1 MSRMIR
7 FHQFGDASV
16 LRLEELPTPK
26 PGHGEVLVR
35 TQALGVGWRDVL
47 WRQNLAPDQTAQL
60 PAGVGFELA
69 GVIEAVGPGVTDF
82 APGMAVA
89 SFPAFSTNQYPAWGD
104 LVLMP
109 AKGLA
114 RYPDVLTPAEAA
126 VLYTPYMLAYF
137 ALVELAEVQPGQRVL
152 VTEAAHCLAPQA
164 VQMAKALGAEVVAAT
179 SDGNTRGYLRELGA
193 DKVIDTEEQDLV
205 LEVERFTDG
214 KGVEVVL
221 DQCAGPQMK
230 LLGDVAATRG
240 KLIIYGVNGGN
251 DAAFPACAAFKK
263 HLQFFRHCVMDFTG
277 QPELGLQ
284 RDEAAVQRAIVRINQ
299 MAADRLLK
307 PTIAKTFAFEDF
319 VAANQFMETCPAGGR
334 VVMTLDTRAD

>member
-47 WRQNLAPDQTAQL
+47 WRQNLAPDQAQL
-60 PAGVGFELA
+60 PAGVGFELS
-69 GVIEAVGPGVTDF
+69 GVVEAVGAGVDDLAPGV
-82 APGMAVA
+82 AVA
-89 SFPAFSTNQYPAWGD
+89 SFPAFSPNQYPAWGD

-109 AKGLA
+109 RSALT
-114 RYPDVLTPAEAA
+114 RYPDVLSPVEAA
-126 VLYTPYMLAYF
+126 VHYTPYMLAYF
-137 ALVELAEVQPGQRVL
+137 ALVELADVQPGQRVL

-164 VQMAKALGAEVVAAT
+164 VQMARALGAEVIAAT
-179 SDGNTRGYLRELGA
+179 SEGSTRAYLRELGA

-277 QPELGLQ
+277 QPDLGLQ
-284 RDEAAVQRAIVRINQ
+284 RDEEAVQRALQRINQ
-299 MAADRLLK
+299 TTADRLLK
-307 PTIAKTFAFEDF
+307 PTIAKSFDFEDF
-319 VAANQFMETCPAGGR
+319 VAANQFMETCPVGGR
-334 VVMTLDTRAD
+334 VAMTVTE

>member
-47 WRQNLAPDQTAQL
+47 WRQNLAPDQAQL
-60 PAGVGFELA
+60 PAGVGFELS
-69 GVIEAVGPGVTDF
+69 GVVEAVGAGVDDLAPGV
-82 APGMAVA
+82 AVA
-89 SFPAFSTNQYPAWGD
+89 SFPAFSPNQYPAWGD

-109 AKGLA
+109 RSALT
-114 RYPDVLTPAEAA
+114 RYPDVLSPVEAA
-126 VLYTPYMLAYF
+126 VHYTPYMLAYF
-137 ALVELAEVQPGQRVL
+137 ALVELADVQPGQRVL

-164 VQMAKALGAEVVAAT
+164 VQMAKALGAEVIAAT
-179 SDGNTRGYLRELGA
+179 SEGSTRACLRELGA

-277 QPELGLQ
+277 QPDLGLQ
-284 RDEAAVQRAIVRINQ
+284 RDEEAVQRALQRINQ
-299 MAADRLLK
+299 MTADRLLK
-307 PTIAKTFAFEDF
+307 PTIAKSFDFEDF
-319 VAANQFMETCPAGGR
+319 VAANQFMETCPVGGR
-334 VVMTLDTRAD
+334 VAMTVTE

>member
-16 LRLEELPTPK
+16 LRLDDLPTPK
-26 PGHGEVLVR
+26 PGHGEVLIR

-47 WRQNLAPDQTAQL
+47 WRQNLAPDQPAQL

-69 GVIEAVGPGVTDF
+69 GVVEATGPGVDDL
-82 APGMAVA
+82 APGMTVA
-89 SFPAFSTNQYPAWGD
+89 SFPAFSPNQYPAWGD

-109 AKGLA
+109 RSALV
-114 RYPDVLTPAEAA
+114 RYPETLSPVEAA
-126 VLYTPYMLAYF
+126 VHYTPYLLAYF
-137 ALVELAEVQPGQRVL
+137 ALVELAAVQPGQRVL
-152 VTEAAHCLAPQA
+152 ITEAAHCLAPQA
-164 VQMAKALGAEVVAAT
+164 VQMAKALGATVIAAT
-179 SDGNTRGYLRELGA
+179 SEGDTRSYLRELGA

-240 KLIIYGVNGGN
+240 KLILYGVNGGN

-263 HLQFFRHCVMDFTG
+263 HLQFFRHCVLDFTG

-284 RDEAAVQRAIVRINQ
+284 RDEAAVQRALTRINQ
-299 MAADRLLK
+299 MTADRLLK
-307 PTIAKTFAFEDF
+307 PTIAKTFSFEDF

-334 VVMTLDTRAD
+334 VVMTLEP

>member
-16 LRLEELPTPK
+16 LRLEDVPTPK
-26 PGHGEVLVR
+26 PEHDEVLVR

-47 WRQNLAPDQTAQL
+47 WRQNLAPDQAAQL

-69 GVIEAVGPGVTDF
+69 GVVEAVGPGVEDL

-89 SFPAFSTNQYPAWGD
+89 SFPSFSPNQYPAWGD

-109 AKGLA
+109 RRALA
-114 RYPDVLTPAEAA
+114 RYPDVLSPAEAA
-126 VLYTPYMLAYF
+126 VHYTPYMLAYF

-152 VTEAAHCLAPQA
+152 ITEAAHCLAPQA
-164 VQMAKALGAEVVAAT
+164 VQMAKALGAVVIAAT
-179 SDGNTRGYLRELGA
+179 SEGDTRAYLRELGA

-240 KLIIYGVNGGN
+240 KLILYGVNGGN

-263 HLQFFRHCVMDFTG
+263 HLQFFRHCVLDFTG
-277 QPELGLQ
+277 QPELGLE
-284 RDEAAVQRAIVRINQ
+284 RDEAAVQRALQRINQ
-299 MAADRLLK
+299 MTADRLLK
-307 PTIAKTFAFEDF
+307 PSIAKSFAFEDF

-334 VVMTLDTRAD
+334 VVMTLES

>member
-26 PGHGEVLVR
+26 PGHGEVLIR

-47 WRQNLAPDQTAQL
+47 WRQNLAPDQAAQL
-60 PAGVGFELA
+60 PAGVGFELS
-69 GVIEAVGPGVTDF
+69 GVVEAVGPGVDDL
-82 APGMAVA
+82 APGVAVA
-89 SFPAFSTNQYPAWGD
+89 SFPAFSPNQYPAWGD

-109 AKGLA
+109 RSALT
-114 RYPDVLTPAEAA
+114 RYPDVLTPEEAA
-126 VLYTPYMLAYF
+126 VHYTPYMLAYF
-137 ALVELAEVQPGQRVL
+137 ALAELADVQPGQRVL

-164 VQMAKALGAEVVAAT
+164 VQMAKALGAEVIAAT
-179 SDGNTRGYLRELGA
+179 SEGSTRAYLRELGA

-263 HLQFFRHCVMDFTG
+263 HLQFFRHCVLDFTG
-277 QPELGLQ
+277 QPDLGLQ
-284 RDEAAVQRAIVRINQ
+284 RDEEAVQRALQRINQ
-299 MAADRLLK
+299 LTSDRLLK
-307 PTIAKTFAFEDF
+307 PSIAKSFAFEDF
-319 VAANQFMETCPAGGR
+319 IAANQFMETCPAGGR
-334 VVMTLDTRAD
+334 VVMTIAE

>member
-16 LRLEELPTPK
+16 LRLEDVQTPK
-26 PGHGEVLVR
+26 PGHDEVLVR

-47 WRQNLAPDQTAQL
+47 WRQNLAPDQAAQL

-69 GVIEAVGPGVTDF
+69 GVVEAVGPGVEDL

-89 SFPAFSTNQYPAWGD
+89 SFPSFSPNQYPAWGD

-109 AKGLA
+109 RRALA
-114 RYPDVLTPAEAA
+114 RYPDVLSPAEAA
-126 VLYTPYMLAYF
+126 VHYTPYMLAYF

-152 VTEAAHCLAPQA
+152 ITEAAHCLAPQA
-164 VQMAKALGAEVVAAT
+164 VQMAKALGAVVIAAT
-179 SDGNTRGYLRELGA
+179 SEGDTRAYLRELGA

-240 KLIIYGVNGGN
+240 KLILYGVNGGN

-263 HLQFFRHCVMDFTG
+263 HLQFFRHCVLDFTG
-277 QPELGLQ
+277 QPELGLE
-284 RDEAAVQRAIVRINQ
+284 RDEAAVQRALQRINQ
-299 MAADRLLK
+299 MTADRLLK
-307 PTIAKTFAFEDF
+307 PSIAKSFAFEDF
-319 VAANQFMETCPAGGR
+319 IAANQFMETCPAGGR
-334 VVMTLDTRAD
+334 VVMTLES

>member
-16 LRLEELPTPK
+16 LRLEDVPTPK
-26 PGHGEVLVR
+26 PGHDEVLVR
-35 TQALGVGWRDVL
+35 TRALGVSWRDVL
-47 WRQNLAPDQTAQL
+47 WRQNLAPDQAAQL

-69 GVIEAVGPGVTDF
+69 GVVEAVGPGVEDL

-89 SFPAFSTNQYPAWGD
+89 SFPSFSPNQYPAWGD

-109 AKGLA
+109 RRALA
-114 RYPDVLTPAEAA
+114 RYPDVLSPAEAA
-126 VLYTPYMLAYF
+126 VHYTPYMLAYF

-152 VTEAAHCLAPQA
+152 ITEAAHCLAPQA
-164 VQMAKALGAEVVAAT
+164 VQMAKALGAVVIAAT
-179 SDGNTRGYLRELGA
+179 SEGDTRAYLRELGA

-240 KLIIYGVNGGN
+240 KLILYGVNGGN

-263 HLQFFRHCVMDFTG
+263 HLQFFRHCVLDFTG
-277 QPELGLQ
+277 QPELGLE
-284 RDEAAVQRAIVRINQ
+284 RDEAAVQRALQRINQ
-299 MAADRLLK
+299 MTVDRLLK
-307 PTIAKTFAFEDF
+307 PSIAKSFAFEDF
-319 VAANQFMETCPAGGR
+319 IAANQFMETCPAGGR
-334 VVMTLDTRAD
+334 VVMTLES

>member
-26 PGHGEVLVR
+26 PGHGEVLIR

-47 WRQNLAPDQTAQL
+47 WRQNLAPDQAAQL
-60 PAGVGFELA
+60 PAGVGFELS
-69 GVIEAVGPGVTDF
+69 GVVEAVGPGVDDLT
-82 APGMAVA
+82 PGVAVA
-89 SFPAFSTNQYPAWGD
+89 SFPAFSPNQYPAWGD

-109 AKGLA
+109 RSALT
-114 RYPDVLTPAEAA
+114 RYPDVLTPEEAA
-126 VLYTPYMLAYF
+126 VHYTPYMLAYF
-137 ALVELAEVQPGQRVL
+137 ALVELADVQPGQRVL
-152 VTEAAHCLAPQA
+152 ITEAAHCLAPQA
-164 VQMAKALGAEVVAAT
+164 VQMAKALGAVVVAAT
-179 SDGNTRGYLRELGA
+179 SEGSTRAYLRELGA

-263 HLQFFRHCVMDFTG
+263 HLQFFRHCVLDFTG
-277 QPELGLQ
+277 QPDLGLQ
-284 RDEAAVQRAIVRINQ
+284 RDEEAVQRALQRINQ
-299 MAADRLLK
+299 LTADRLLK
-307 PTIAKTFAFEDF
+307 PTIAKSFAFEDF
-319 VAANQFMETCPAGGR
+319 IAANQFMETCPAGGR
-334 VVMTLDTRAD
+334 VVMNIPG

>member
-16 LRLEELPTPK
+16 LRLEDVPTPK
-26 PGHGEVLVR
+26 PGPDEVLVR
-35 TQALGVGWRDVL
+35 TQAVGVSWRDVL
-47 WRQNLAPDQTAQL
+47 WRQSLSPDETARL

-69 GVIEAVGPGVTDF
+69 GVVEAVGSDVADF

-89 SFPAFSTNQYPAWGD
+89 SFPAFSPNQYPAWGD
-104 LVLMP
+104 RVLMP
-109 AKGLA
+109 CNGLT
-114 RYPDVLTPAEAA
+114 RYPDVLSPSEAA
-126 VLYTPYMLAYF
+126 VHYTPYMLAYF
-137 ALVELAEVQPGQRVL
+137 ALVELADVQPGQRVL
-152 VTEAAHCLAPQA
+152 ITEAAHCLAPQA
-164 VQMAKALGAEVVAAT
+164 VQMAKALGAEVIAAT
-179 SDGNTRGYLRELGA
+179 SEGETRAFLRGLGA

-205 LEVERFTDG
+205 LEVERYTDG

-251 DAAFPACAAFKK
+251 DASFPACAAFKK

-277 QPELGLQ
+277 QPALGLE
-284 RDEAAVQRAIVRINQ
+284 RDAAAVQRALARINQ
-299 MAADRLLK
+299 LTADGLLK
-307 PTIAKTFAFEDF
+307 PTLSRSFDFSDF

-334 VVMTLDTRAD
+334 VVMTLAD

>member
-16 LRLEELPTPK
+16 LRLEELPTPQ

-47 WRQNLAPDQTAQL
+47 WRQNLAPDQAAQL

-69 GVIEAVGPGVTDF
+69 GVVEAVGPGVEDL

-89 SFPAFSTNQYPAWGD
+89 SFPSFSPNQYPAWGD

-109 AKGLA
+109 RRALA
-114 RYPDVLTPAEAA
+114 RYPDVLTAAEAA
-126 VLYTPYMLAYF
+126 VHYTPYMLAYF
-137 ALVELAEVQPGQRVL
+137 ALVELADVQPGQRVL
-152 VTEAAHCLAPQA
+152 ITEAAHCLAPQA
-164 VQMAKALGAEVVAAT
+164 VQMAKALGAVVIAAT
-179 SDGNTRGYLRELGA
+179 SEGDTRAYLRELGA

-240 KLIIYGVNGGN
+240 KLILYGVNGGN

-263 HLQFFRHCVMDFTG
+263 HLQFFRHCVLDFTG
-277 QPELGLQ
+277 QPELGLE
-284 RDEAAVQRAIVRINQ
+284 RDEEAVQRALQRINQ
-299 MAADRLLK
+299 MTADRLLK
-307 PTIAKTFAFEDF
+307 PSIAKSFTFEDF
-319 VAANQFMETCPAGGR
+319 IEANRFMETCPAGGR
-334 VVMTLDTRAD
+334 VVMTLES

>member
-16 LRLEELPTPK
+16 LRLEDVPTPK
-26 PGHGEVLVR
+26 PGHGEVLIR

-47 WRQNLAPDQTAQL
+47 WRQNLAPDQAAQL
-60 PAGVGFELA
+60 PSGVGVELS
-69 GVIEAVGPGVTDF
+69 GVVEAVGPGVDDL
-82 APGMAVA
+82 APGVAVA
-89 SFPAFSTNQYPAWGD
+89 SFPAFSPNQYPAWGD

-109 AKGLA
+109 RSALT
-114 RYPDVLTPAEAA
+114 RYPDALTPAEAA
-126 VLYTPYMLAYF
+126 VHYTPYMLAYF
-137 ALVELAEVQPGQRVL
+137 ALVELSDVQPGQRVL
-152 VTEAAHCLAPQA
+152 ITEAAHCLAPQA
-164 VQMAKALGAEVVAAT
+164 VQMAKALGAVVIAAT
-179 SDGNTRGYLRELGA
+179 SEGSTRAYLRELGA

-263 HLQFFRHCVMDFTG
+263 HLQFFRHCVLDFTG
-277 QPELGLQ
+277 QPDLGLQ
-284 RDEAAVQRAIVRINQ
+284 RNEEAVQSALQRINQ
-299 MAADRLLK
+299 LTADRLLK
-307 PTIAKTFAFEDF
+307 PTIAKSFAFEDF

-334 VVMTLDTRAD
+334 VVMTLTE

>member
-26 PGHGEVLVR
+26 PGHGEVLIR

-47 WRQNLAPDQTAQL
+47 WRQNLAPDQAAQL

-69 GVIEAVGPGVTDF
+69 GVVEAVGPGVDDLT
-82 APGMAVA
+82 PGVAVA
-89 SFPAFSTNQYPAWGD
+89 SFPAFSPNQYPAWGD

-109 AKGLA
+109 RCALT
-114 RYPDVLTPAEAA
+114 RYPEVLTPTEAS
-126 VLYTPYMLAYF
+126 VHYTPYMLAYF
-137 ALVELAEVQPGQRVL
+137 ALVELADVQPGQRVL
-152 VTEAAHCLAPQA
+152 VTEAANCLAPQS
-164 VQMAKALGAEVVAAT
+164 VQLAKALGAEVIAAT
-179 SDGNTRGYLRELGA
+179 SEGSMRGYLRELGA

-263 HLQFFRHCVMDFTG
+263 HLQFFRHCVLDFTG
-277 QPELGLQ
+277 QPDLGLQ
-284 RDEAAVQRAIVRINQ
+284 RDEEAVQRALQRINQ
-299 MAADRLLK
+299 LTSDRLLK
-307 PTIAKTFAFEDF
+307 PTIARTFAFEDF

-334 VVMTLDTRAD
+334 VVMTLDS

>member
-26 PGHGEVLVR
+26 PGHGEVLIR
-35 TQALGVGWRDVL
+35 TQSLGVGWRDVL
-47 WRQNLAPDQTAQL
+47 WRQNLAPDQAAQL
-60 PAGVGFELA
+60 PAGVGFELS
-69 GVIEAVGPGVTDF
+69 GVVEAVGPGVDDL
-82 APGMAVA
+82 APGVAVA
-89 SFPAFSTNQYPAWGD
+89 SFPAFSPNQYPAWGD

-109 AKGLA
+109 RSALT
-114 RYPDVLTPAEAA
+114 RYPDVLTPEEAA
-126 VLYTPYMLAYF
+126 VHYTPYMLAYF
-137 ALVELAEVQPGQRVL
+137 ALAELADVQPGQRVL

-164 VQMAKALGAEVVAAT
+164 VQMAKALGAEVIAAT
-179 SDGNTRGYLRELGA
+179 SEGSTRAYLRELGA

-205 LEVERFTDG
+205 LEV
-214 KGVEVVL
+214 

-263 HLQFFRHCVMDFTG
+263 HLQFFRHCVLDFTG
-277 QPELGLQ
+277 QPDLGLQ
-284 RDEAAVQRAIVRINQ
+284 RDEEAVQRALQRINQ
-299 MAADRLLK
+299 LTSDRLLK
-307 PTIAKTFAFEDF
+307 PSIAKSFAFEDF
-319 VAANQFMETCPAGGR
+319 IAANQFMETCPAGGR
-334 VVMTLDTRAD
+334 VVMTIAE